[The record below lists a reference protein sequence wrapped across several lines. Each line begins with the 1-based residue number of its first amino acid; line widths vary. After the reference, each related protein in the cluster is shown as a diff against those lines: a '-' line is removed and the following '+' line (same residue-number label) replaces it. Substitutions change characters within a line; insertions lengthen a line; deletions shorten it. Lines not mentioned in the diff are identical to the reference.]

1 MLSIPFWIKS
11 GGQDVLFA
19 VTGAVSPRDEKMT
32 AGTGVVSHA
41 NKSVARQ
48 LTQAQGG
55 RDWSILYINIMALI
69 SFARSVSNIS
79 AQVSSLL
86 SRRQ

>member
-1 MLSIPFWIKS
+1 M
-11 GGQDVLFA
+11 
-19 VTGAVSPRDEKMT
+19 SPRDEKMT

-48 LTQAQGG
+48 LTQAQGD
-55 RDWSILYINIMALI
+55 RDRSTLYINIMALI

-79 AQVSSLL
+79 AQVSSLP
-86 SRRQ
+86 RRCQ